1 MKVLF
6 HKFLYTKWPAIIWSA
21 IIFILLVFPVEGLAN
36 KNLIGVPDLD
46 KLVHIILFFI
56 LVWLWNFYIK
66 SGNSRWVQSVTQAAL
81 IATAYGVI
89 MEFVQIYA
97 GRSFSLLDMVADGA
111 GAFLALLIIRQ
122 KIGPG
127 KNRGRN
133 QN

>member
-6 HKFLYTKWPAIIWSA
+6 HKFLYTKWPTAIWSA

-56 LVWLWNFYIK
+56 LVWLCHFYIK
-66 SGNSRWVQSVTQAAL
+66 SSNNRWIQSVTQAAL

-97 GRSFSLLDMVADGA
+97 GRSFSLLDMVADGI
-111 GAFLALLIIRQ
+111 GAFLAAIITRK